1 MNGLVGGFLPAWYAM
16 KKDKGFVA
24 FECMLFVLLFALL
37 ISLCARAG
45 GRFVALSS
53 KLLSSWELRRAAV
66 DLDCRFE
73 HYFRY
78 EALAVSIKKG
88 SSGDVLELW
97 TSSPYQT
104 IQYYAAPSPQSGRET
119 LYISAQEGMKPPGI
133 NPLTGPHLRILDFHA
148 EKQESNQIA
157 VSCTFVLV
165 KNGARRPFK
174 EVYAYGLW

>member
-78 EALAVSIKKG
+78 EALAVSMLIFMTG
-88 SSGDVLELW
+88 LEY
-97 TSSPYQT
+97 TNCHRQ
-104 IQYYAAPSPQSGRET
+104 
-119 LYISAQEGMKPPGI
+119 
-133 NPLTGPHLRILDFHA
+133 
-148 EKQESNQIA
+148 
-157 VSCTFVLV
+157 
-165 KNGARRPFK
+165 
-174 EVYAYGLW
+174 

>member
-1 MNGLVGGFLPAWYAM
+1 MYAVRPSFRTPHQPLR
-16 KKDKGFVA
+16 KGR
-24 FECMLFVLLFALL
+24 
-37 ISLCARAG
+37 RAICRVVIEAPIQLG
-45 GRFVALSS
+45 TAP
-53 KLLSSWELRRAAV
+53 AAV

-97 TSSPYQT
+97 TRSPYQT

-148 EKQESNQIA
+148 ENRKVTRLRFPVPLSL
-157 VSCTFVLV
+157 S
-165 KNGARRPFK
+165 KRGKRPFK

>member
-78 EALAVSIKKG
+78 EALAVSIKKRELRRCAG
-88 SSGDVLELW
+88 AMDPFPVSNDPVLCGAL
-97 TSSPYQT
+97 
-104 IQYYAAPSPQSGRET
+104 APIWKG
-119 LYISAQEGMKPPGI
+119 
-133 NPLTGPHLRILDFHA
+133 NPLHQRPGRTEAAWHQSAH
-148 EKQESNQIA
+148 
-157 VSCTFVLV
+157 
-165 KNGARRPFK
+165 GASFTDP
-174 EVYAYGLW
+174 

>member
-1 MNGLVGGFLPAWYAM
+1 MYAVRPSFRTPHQPLR
-16 KKDKGFVA
+16 KG
-24 FECMLFVLLFALL
+24 
-37 ISLCARAG
+37 
-45 GRFVALSS
+45 
-53 KLLSSWELRRAAV
+53 RRAI
-66 DLDCRFE
+66 CR
-73 HYFRY
+73 
-78 EALAVSIKKG
+78 
-88 SSGDVLELW
+88 VLELW
-97 TSSPYQT
+97 TRSPYQT

>member
-1 MNGLVGGFLPAWYAM
+1 MYAVRPSFRTPHQPLR
-16 KKDKGFVA
+16 KG
-24 FECMLFVLLFALL
+24 
-37 ISLCARAG
+37 
-45 GRFVALSS
+45 
-53 KLLSSWELRRAAV
+53 RRAICRVVIEAPIQLGTAPGSG

-97 TSSPYQT
+97 TRSPYQT

>member
-1 MNGLVGGFLPAWYAM
+1 MYAVRPSFRTPHQPLR
-16 KKDKGFVA
+16 KG
-24 FECMLFVLLFALL
+24 
-37 ISLCARAG
+37 
-45 GRFVALSS
+45 
-53 KLLSSWELRRAAV
+53 RRAICRVVIEAPIQLGTAPGSG

-78 EALAVSIKKG
+78 EALAVSIKKR
-88 SSGDVLELW
+88 ELRRCAGAMDR
-97 TSSPYQT
+97 SPYQT